1 MPGLPPFQYL
11 SGCLLRARISASF
24 APRGYNELRGSLWV
38 RLLGPRKVVPK
49 LGEFESIMDDLFKL
63 LHDAAFADGQSLGS
77 DETEALLIA
86 KRWLDAACA
95 EARRI
100 LAA

>member
-1 MPGLPPFQYL
+1 MPGLPPFQNL
-11 SGCLLRARISASF
+11 SECLLRARINASL

-49 LGEFESIMDDLFKL
+49 LAEFEGVMADLFKL
-63 LHDAAFADGQSLGS
+63 LKDAAFADDQPIAS
-77 DETEALLIA
+77 DEIEALRMA

-95 EARRI
+95 EARRV